1 MGLNRVIH
9 DAFGNPTIVYRPS
22 RRSKPTVPF
31 INTSPTE
38 PATISHEHENA
49 EIVSAGSSNPS
60 WQSNVSPVSTASTA
74 QTSLLSSLSSPKS
87 QRSGQ
92 GPNLNDDAQSKTKSF
107 SSHNEEGTLA
117 PIEET
122 ASRYVLIPIQEN
134 IPVARPSVATVE
146 SVTAAKVYFE
156 THFNALL
163 SEKPSPRSIR
173 RKKFEQEIWQ
183 IASSNAEREDAR
195 KRWAQSET
203 DHLRQMRVLK
213 ATSLA
218 RHEVKGISIAGYD
231 VVRVLGKGSFGVVR
245 LVTEKSNAQQPTT
258 PGTDSSCGGDLS
270 RNDTASE
277 PTHRKLTEPKKE
289 VYAMKVIRKSDM
301 LRNCQEAHLRAE
313 RDFLV
318 ASEGSRWVVPLIAS
332 FQDNSNLYLVME
344 YMIGSDFL
352 GLLLREDVLDESVA
366 RWYVAEMILCIEEA
380 HRMKW
385 IHRDVKPDNFL
396 ISSSGH
402 LKISDFGLAFDGHW
416 AHCQSYYSNHR
427 SSLLDALGITI
438 DGDEEDQ
445 QDQAKSS
452 NISHGDATT
461 DNAPR
466 RRWDDEKAKK
476 GGLLDYRDRTER
488 RKLARSVVGT
498 SQYMAPEVIMGQPY
512 DGRCDWWS
520 IGIVLYEVGQT
531 TLAYKQLLMSFRS
544 VCSAVRLSSVRTG
557 KRRRRTLW
565 YVSAVTLDA
574 ATDPRRIIARHY
586 TFLSMSGSPARQQN
600 QEDGYHQSATLPS
613 ISCAVSCRRRRCD

>member
-1 MGLNRVIH
+1 MPVCRRKRVTSWETLH
-9 DAFGNPTIVYRPS
+9 PSTFNDHSSELGTFGDGHGSLYSRASARRFSMDALRLVRRRSSRFFIRLRTLKRPTPSVSTDGATSPKKSILRPS
-22 RRSKPTVPF
+22 TPTRKRRFWK
-31 INTSPTE
+31 
-38 PATISHEHENA
+38 
-49 EIVSAGSSNPS
+49 
-60 WQSNVSPVSTASTA
+60 
-74 QTSLLSSLSSPKS
+74 SSPQERPK
-87 QRSGQ
+87 
-92 GPNLNDDAQSKTKSF
+92 
-107 SSHNEEGTLA
+107 
-117 PIEET
+117 
-122 ASRYVLIPIQEN
+122 EN

-289 VYAMKVIRKSDM
+289 VYAMK
-301 LRNCQEAHLRAE
+301 
-313 RDFLV
+313 
-318 ASEGSRWVVPLIAS
+318 
-332 FQDNSNLYLVME
+332 
-344 YMIGSDFL
+344 
-352 GLLLREDVLDESVA
+352 
-366 RWYVAEMILCIEEA
+366 
-380 HRMKW
+380 
-385 IHRDVKPDNFL
+385 
-396 ISSSGH
+396 
-402 LKISDFGLAFDGHW
+402 
-416 AHCQSYYSNHR
+416 
-427 SSLLDALGITI
+427 
-438 DGDEEDQ
+438 
-445 QDQAKSS
+445 
-452 NISHGDATT
+452 
-461 DNAPR
+461 
-466 RRWDDEKAKK
+466 K

-544 VCSAVRLSSVRTG
+544 EA
-557 KRRRRTLW
+557 
-565 YVSAVTLDA
+565 DHN
-574 ATDPRRIIARHY
+574 PRQGGVKVA
-586 TFLSMSGSPARQQN
+586 GN
-600 QEDGYHQSATLPS
+600 GE
-613 ISCAVSCRRRRCD
+613 CA